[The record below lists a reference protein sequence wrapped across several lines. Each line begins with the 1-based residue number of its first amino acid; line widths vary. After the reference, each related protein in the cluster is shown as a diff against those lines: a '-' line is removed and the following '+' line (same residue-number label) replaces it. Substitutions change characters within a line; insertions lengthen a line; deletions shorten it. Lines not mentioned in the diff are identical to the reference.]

1 MKPTGLLIAVALLV
15 VLGGAVFWSNKKQA
29 SAAKKGTDNTPK
41 IVSIPEDQIRQI
53 NIQKKGADPVE
64 LKRDNGKWQ
73 ILQPKLYAA
82 DPDAASSLVSSVD
95 SVSADKTV
103 EDTPADLGQY
113 GLTNPQLKVTVTRKD
128 GKTNEIDI
136 GDDTPTNSGAYAM
149 AAGNPHVYTVASY
162 VKSSLD
168 KGLNDLRDKR
178 LLTFD
183 QDKLTRVGLAA
194 KGQPVEFGKN
204 SQNEWTI
211 VKPTSMRAD
220 SGAVDTLVSKL
231 KDAKMDL
238 ANPDPDAPK
247 KFASAA
253 KIATAT
259 VQDSSGTQTLEV
271 RQDKDKN
278 YYAKSSAVEGVY
290 KITSDVGDG
299 LNKSLDDFR
308 NKKLFDFGF
317 SDPTKVD
324 VVNGLSA
331 ANYTKSGDKWMLGA
345 KSMDNSTL
353 QNLIDKLRDL
363 TASKF
368 VEKGGGQ
375 QVFQATVTWDSGKRT
390 EKVTIDKQGDQ
401 FFAQRES
408 EPSIYELD
416 KSAVDG
422 VTQAASGVKEAPAAT
437 KTTKTK

>member
-1 MKPTGLLIAVALLV
+1 MKPKGLLISVAVLA
-15 VLGGAVFWSNKKQA
+15 VLGGVVFWSNKKQA
-29 SAAKKGTDNTPK
+29 AAAKTGTDTTPK
-41 IVSIPEDQIRQI
+41 IVSIPEDQVQQI
-53 NIQKKGADPVE
+53 LIQKKGAEPVE

-73 ILQPKLYAA
+73 ILQPKPYAA
-82 DPDAASSLVSSVD
+82 DPDAAASLVSSAD

-103 EDTPADLGQY
+103 EDTATDLGQY
-113 GLTNPQLKVTVTRKD
+113 GLANPQLKVTVTRKD
-128 GKTNEIDI
+128 GKTNSLEI

-149 AAGNPHVYTVASY
+149 ASGNPHVYTVASY

-183 QDKLTRVGLAA
+183 TDKLTRVGLAA
-194 KGQPVEFGKN
+194 KGEPVEFGKN
-204 SQNEWTI
+204 GQNEWTI
-211 VKPTSMRAD
+211 VKPKSLRAD

-231 KDAKMDL
+231 KDAKMDP
-238 ANPDPDAPK
+238 ANPDPDAAR
-247 KFASAA
+247 KFASATR
-253 KIATAT
+253 IATAT
-259 VQDSSGTQTLEV
+259 VQDSSGAQTLEV

-345 KSMDNSTL
+345 RSLDNSTV
-353 QNLIDKLRDL
+353 QNLIDKLRDV
-363 TASKF
+363 TATKF
-368 VEKGGGQ
+368 ADKGGGQ
-375 QVFQATVTWDSGKRT
+375 QVFQAAVTWDSGKRT

-401 FFAQRES
+401 YFAQREG

-422 VTQAASGVKEAPAAT
+422 VTQAATAVKEAPAEA
-437 KTTKTK
+437 KKK